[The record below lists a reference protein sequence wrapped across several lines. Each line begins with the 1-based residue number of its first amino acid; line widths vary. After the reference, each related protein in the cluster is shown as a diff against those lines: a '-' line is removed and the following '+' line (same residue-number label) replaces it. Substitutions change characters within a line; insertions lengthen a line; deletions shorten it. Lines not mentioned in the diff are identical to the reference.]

1 MVVATLETPS
11 LAGMQLR
18 LLTVENVFE
27 MVEAGIL
34 GEDERVELVEGVLV
48 QMSPEGRPHVVTIRE
63 LNGRLG
69 HHYPWPQYHV
79 QVQSTQPLTDH
90 RLRIPDLIVA
100 RRVLGEW
107 LVPADVVLCI
117 EVAETSHAQDTGAKA
132 REYAQWGVPVYW
144 VVDLDARLVEVWA
157 PGDEKPAIVDRLL
170 TWRPADA
177 APALIIDVPAY
188 FQKAWAEE

>member
-1 MVVATLETPS
+1 MVVATLETPI

-34 GEDERVELVEGVLV
+34 GGDERVELVEGVLV
-48 QMSPEGRPHVVTIRE
+48 QMSPEGRPDVVTIRE

-107 LVPADVVLCI
+107 LVPADVVLFI

-132 REYAQWGVPVYW
+132 REYARWGVPVYW
-144 VVDLDARLVEVWA
+144 VVDLKERQVLVFENPHDGVYA
-157 PGDEKPAIVDRLL
+157 GPAVMGEDQELALPGTA
-170 TWRPADA
+170 TS
-177 APALIIDVPAY
+177 VPV
-188 FQKAWAEE
+188 KEILPPRN